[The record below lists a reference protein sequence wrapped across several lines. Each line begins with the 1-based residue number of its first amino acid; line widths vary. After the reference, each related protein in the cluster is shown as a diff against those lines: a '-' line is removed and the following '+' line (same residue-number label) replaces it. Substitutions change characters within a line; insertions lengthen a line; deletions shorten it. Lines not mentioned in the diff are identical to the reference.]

1 MLYAV
6 LADAVLLLHLAF
18 ILFVLLGALLAW
30 RWRWVAWVHL
40 PAVAWA
46 VLLEFFGWL
55 CPLTPLEVR
64 LRTVAGE
71 GGYAGG
77 FIDHYLV
84 PLIYPAGLTPGIQA
98 WIGAGVLLLNVGLYA
113 GLVWRR
119 GRRRPR
125 R

>member
-64 LRTVAGE
+64 LRTAAGE

>member
-6 LADAVLLLHLAF
+6 LADGVLLLHLAF